1 MYIDE
6 NVVNHGTEAQAQ
18 TNETQQDQ
26 QSQSQPVPLSEQPT
40 VPFSNSLNDLDT
52 DMRQAAEIPLPD
64 DDDEDILLEV
74 PSNAQQQ
81 PATGALD
88 TQNQDQQMETSPPP
102 PTTQPTS
109 SEQTSSVASST
120 EEGAIGGATSTI
132 PQEGESSQQPVVAP
146 VPSDAFVS
154 PLGDEPVSSQSE
166 PSSSQNQDMDPA
178 IRAILGDL
186 EVPEG
191 IDPSFLAAL
200 PSEMRDEV
208 IAEHLRQ
215 QRIRQRAAAPPPV
228 ASDAPPVAEVNPE
241 FLAALPPNIQ
251 EEVLAQQR
259 LEQQR
264 QAAVNMNPNDPVD
277 AAAFFQNLT
286 PQLRQAVSGNVFHP
300 LIFFHTKKNIWPPL
314 PPKNS
319 FFRFLYLRNVI

>member
-1 MYIDE
+1 
-6 NVVNHGTEAQAQ
+6 
-18 TNETQQDQ
+18 
-26 QSQSQPVPLSEQPT
+26 
-40 VPFSNSLNDLDT
+40 
-52 DMRQAAEIPLPD
+52 MRQAAEIPLPD
-64 DDDEDILLEV
+64 DEDEEILLEV
-74 PSNAQQQ
+74 PSNNQQ
-81 PATGALD
+81 PI
-88 TQNQDQQMETSPPP
+88 QQMETSPPP
-102 PTTQPTS
+102 AMDIIQPTTDTLNQS
-109 SEQTSSVASST
+109 QAQVGF
-120 EEGAIGGATSTI
+120 EEGAIGGSSTPLDAVTPNNP
-132 PQEGESSQQPVVAP
+132 PQSSLLI
-146 VPSDAFVS
+146 PSDPFES
-154 PLGDEPVSSQSE
+154 PLGDVPAQSPSE
-166 PSSSQNQDMDPA
+166 PSTSNIQDMDPA

-228 ASDAPPVAEVNPE
+228 TNDVQPVAEVNPE
-241 FLAALPPNIQ
+241 FLAALPLNIQ

-286 PQLRQAVSGNVFHP
+286 PQLRQAVSKNNNKVFES
-300 LIFFHTKKNIWPPL
+300 IC
-314 PPKNS
+314 
-319 FFRFLYLRNVI
+319 